1 MKKILCLLAVAAV
14 ACAACSKNKNN
25 AGEGAYGAQNAAYR
39 NKDARYAKGKDD
51 KTIKDAKY
59 QIIDQEFDNMLAPEK
74 DYDNIPAYELQACGD
89 SYLPLVDPDC
99 CGKNK
104 VAAKGKAK
112 AKAKGVAK
120 SVSTARAKKV
130 TNTTNIYYVDGPNPN
145 VPVSSTTTTKTVY
158 SNGAVASSTTT
169 SSNTKTTQN
178 ADGSVTT
185 TTINY

>member
-1 MKKILCLLAVAAV
+1 MKKILCLLAVAAI
-14 ACAACSKNKNN
+14 ACAACSNNKNTVN
-25 AGEGAYGAQNAAYR
+25 QGTYGAQNAAYR
-39 NKDARYAKGKDD
+39 NGNNAQG
-51 KTIKDAKY
+51 IKDAKY
-59 QIIDQEFDNMLAPEK
+59 QIVDQEFDNMLAPKK
-74 DYDNIPAYELQACGD
+74 DYDNVPAYELQACGD

-112 AKAKGVAK
+112 AQAKGVAK

-169 SSNTKTTQN
+169 SSNTKTTHN